1 MQELG
6 PSDGKGERGERK
18 GKMFRSPFKPRVP
31 SQPQTGF
38 SHTTVGGKEG
48 KSGVWCR
55 DWLAD
60 KTTLATIRWETVMI
74 SKSDPVWLSIVVY
87 SHDFY

>member
-1 MQELG
+1 MQESG
-6 PSDGKGERGERK
+6 PSDGKRRKRREREK
-18 GKMFRSPFKPRVP
+18 CSDLRSNPE
-31 SQPQTGF
+31 SQSATAGF

-60 KTTLATIRWETVMI
+60 KTTLATMGWETVMI
-74 SKSDPVWLSIVVY
+74 SDSGPVWLPIVY